1 MFNLKL
7 MVETTSIITQIKEK
21 FKIIGRSE
29 ELKQIILAHT
39 GGKNILLEGN
49 VGVGKTTLAR
59 AIAEYYGS
67 GDSNFFRVDCSEE
80 LLPHNLVGYFDPPL
94 VIAKGY
100 AEDSYKYGP
109 LARAMLNGGCLFIN
123 EINRMPENTQNSLLT
138 ALDEGILEIP
148 KLKTIKAHKD
158 FFVVATQNPAAH
170 VGVTVLGEAL
180 KDRFVWINLNYQP
193 PEEEILIIKQEAEL
207 DHTTTWSAEK
217 IAKLSQ
223 TIIEATRH
231 NTSIRRGSSIRGG
244 IDLATLV
251 NQFES
256 TSSTKNWVE
265 AAVMSLYNKIELE
278 DGLTQSKKD
287 IITSIVLAVLNKS
300 DFQ

>member
-1 MFNLKL
+1 
-7 MVETTSIITQIKEK
+7 MVDTTSIVSEIKKK
-21 FKIIGRSE
+21 FKIIGRTE
-29 ELKQIILAHT
+29 ELKQILAHSV
-39 GGKNILLEGN
+39 GKNILLEGN

-59 AIAEYYGS
+59 AISEYYS
-67 GDSNFFRVDCSEE
+67 TNNSNFYRVDCSEE
-80 LLPHNLVGYFDPPL
+80 LLPHNLVGYYEPPL

-100 AEDSYKYGP
+100 NEDSYKYGP
-109 LARAMLNGGCLFIN
+109 LALAMLNGGCLFIN

-148 KLKTIKAHKD
+148 KLKTIKAHND

-180 KDRFVWINLNYQP
+180 IDRFIWINLDYQK
-193 PEEEILIIKQEAEL
+193 PEEEIKIIKQEAKV
-207 DHTTTWSAEK
+207 DSDKITMISQNVIQTTRE
-217 IAKLSQ
+217 
-223 TIIEATRH
+223 TIQ
-231 NTSIRRGSSIRGG
+231 IRRGSSIRGA

-251 NQFES
+251 NQYDNSNS
-256 TSSTKNWVE
+256 TSNWIE

-278 DGLTQSKKD
+278 DGLTQSKKE

>member
-1 MFNLKL
+1 
-7 MVETTSIITQIKEK
+7 MVDTTRIITEIKEK
-21 FKIIGRSE
+21 FKIIGRTE
-29 ELKQIILAHT
+29 ELKQIVLAHSV
-39 GGKNILLEGN
+39 GKNILLEGN

-59 AIAEYYGS
+59 AVAEYYGS
-67 GDSNFFRVDCSEE
+67 NDSDSNKSIFYRVDCSEE

-100 AEDSYKYGP
+100 NEDSYKYGP
-109 LARAMLNGGCLFIN
+109 LALAMLNGGCLFIN

-138 ALDEGILEIP
+138 ALDESILEIP

-180 KDRFVWINLNYQP
+180 KDRFIWTNLEYQQ
-193 PEEEILIIKQEAEL
+193 PEEEILIIKQEADL
-207 DHTTTWSAEK
+207 DHAVALSAEK
-217 IAKLSQ
+217 VATLSQ
-223 TIIEATRH
+223 NIIQATR
-231 NTSIRRGSSIRGG
+231 NSTSIRRGSSIRGA
-244 IDLATLV
+244 IDMATLI
-251 NQFES
+251 NQFENS
-256 TSSTKNWVE
+256 SSTNNWVE

-287 IITSIVLAVLNKS
+287 IITNIVLAVLNKS